1 MNFTV
6 LDWVII
12 VGYLVFALGVGLF
25 FARRAGKNV
34 EQFFLS
40 GRSLPW
46 GLPGVVGAFFVVRSP
61 KLLR

>member
-1 MNFTV
+1 M
-6 LDWVII
+6 
-12 VGYLVFALGVGLF
+12 FALGVGLV

-46 GLPGVVGAFFVVRSP
+46 WLAAVVGAFLVVRS
-61 KLLR
+61 LRRLR